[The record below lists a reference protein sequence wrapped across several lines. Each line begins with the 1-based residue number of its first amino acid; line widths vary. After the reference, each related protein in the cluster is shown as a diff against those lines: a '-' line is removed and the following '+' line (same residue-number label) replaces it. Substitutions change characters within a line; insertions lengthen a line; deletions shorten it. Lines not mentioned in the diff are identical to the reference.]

1 MRESRESEQVHTS
14 TLREAI
20 YQMVH
25 RSVIPAKA
33 QAEFL
38 GVSESFLYNAA
49 NTNLEDFRYP
59 ARHVVPHTT
68 CTQNLALIRYF
79 NEQVGIVGFRIP
91 TGMAQP
97 HDLRQGVL
105 KIAKE
110 LGEAADSLERGLKD
124 AQLTEPERARVRKE
138 LLDLMEAGAAL
149 YARLGGTAGVIR

>member
-1 MRESRESEQVHTS
+1 MRESRESDQVHTT

-25 RSVIPAKA
+25 HSKIPAKA
-33 QAEFL
+33 QADFL
-38 GVSESFLYNAA
+38 GVHESLLYNAG
-49 NTNLEDFRYP
+49 NPNIEEFRYSS
-59 ARHVVPHTT
+59 RLVVPHTS

-91 TGMAQP
+91 SGIPQP
-97 HDLRQGVL
+97 NDLRQGVL
-105 KIAKE
+105 KITKE
-110 LGEAADSLERGLKD
+110 LGEAADSLEKGLKD
-124 AQLTEPERARVRKE
+124 SELTEAERARVRKE